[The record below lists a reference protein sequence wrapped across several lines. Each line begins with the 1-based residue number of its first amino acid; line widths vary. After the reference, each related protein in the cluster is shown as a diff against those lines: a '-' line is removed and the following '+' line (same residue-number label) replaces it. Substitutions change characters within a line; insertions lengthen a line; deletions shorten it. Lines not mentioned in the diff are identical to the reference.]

1 MVMSAEMTSRPPD
14 PSPAPRLAR
23 MLHNSSFPVLKTWGA
38 QRLLRCA
45 NVNGKG
51 EIISPAPRFTADG
64 QPRSRIG
71 PKAEEGSEE
80 EGDRDLEEM
89 REKLMVHVRE
99 AAGRMELAG
108 EREEPEATRPWSL
121 RPRRSVARVSL
132 AAERDLTPPPPAR
145 FSLTLS
151 KQEIAEDVYAI
162 TGSLPRRRPRKR
174 ARAAQKKLDALFP
187 GGWLSEITLDS
198 YKVPE

>member
-1 MVMSAEMTSRPPD
+1 MVMSADIPSRPPD
-14 PSPAPRLAR
+14 PSPPPRLSR
-23 MLHNSSFPVLKTWGA
+23 MLHNSSFPVLKTWGT

-51 EIISPAPRFTADG
+51 KIIEPRPRFA
-64 QPRSRIG
+64 RIG
-71 PKAEEGSEE
+71 SPGEDGDDED
-80 EGDRDLEEM
+80 GDRDLEEM

-99 AAGRMELAG
+99 AAGKMELAG
-108 EREEPEATRPWSL
+108 EPESTRPWTL
-121 RPRRSVARVSL
+121 RPRRSVARVSSM
-132 AAERDLTPPPPAR
+132 AEPDLNPLPPAR

-151 KQEIAEDVYAI
+151 KDEIAEDVYAI

-187 GGWLSEITLDS
+187 GGWLSGITLDS